1 VREIHQDWHLWSVE
15 DDPST
20 EQVLGVHGAR
30 GDVAQRGRFEILR
43 RRLPRHFQIVGKR
56 DHARRRP
63 RGLGLRPHHPE
74 ELRVVPDR
82 RRRHHQRVQKNVR
95 QQKVQDRAEEVLSQD
110 DDSSQSDVLSEITQE
125 GMDEFSRTLTKPVET
140 CLIWRS

>member
-1 VREIHQDWHLWSVE
+1 LGANSVCVRLHRTVREIHQDWHLWSVE

-82 RRRHHQRVQKNVR
+82 RGRHHQRYPP
-95 QQKVQDRAEEVLSQD
+95 
-110 DDSSQSDVLSEITQE
+110 
-125 GMDEFSRTLTKPVET
+125 PV
-140 CLIWRS
+140 CLLPH